1 MRRFLVRRFFFAVIA
16 LLVATMFTFSMSRA
30 AGDPRLLYAGAEGY
44 GMTPEHWDLIGK
56 ELGLDKPLP
65 VQYLVWLG
73 NILRGNFGQSLA
85 AKQPVTTVI
94 GEKIPAT
101 AILGIASWIVA
112 TIVGVP
118 LGVLSAVKRGTAYDH
133 SARVFALLGQA
144 LPGFWVGIMSI
155 LLFAVILDWLPSGTR
170 GEGFSIRHMILPTL
184 VLAWGSAAAYLRLT
198 RSAMLEVLDSE
209 YLKLARAKGVAS
221 GLVVWKHAFRN
232 ALISP
237 LTYSAL
243 LVAGFITGVVVV
255 ETVYAWPGLG
265 SAAVRAVW
273 DNDFPVMSMIV
284 ILFTM
289 IFVGMNF
296 LADIAYV
303 LIDPRIRYS

>member
-1 MRRFLVRRFFFAVIA
+1 
-16 LLVATMFTFSMSRA
+16 MFTFAMSRA

-44 GMTPEHWDLIGK
+44 GMTPEHWELIGK

-73 NILRGNFGQSLA
+73 NIMTGDFGESLA
-85 AKQPVTTVI
+85 AKQPVSTVV

-101 AILGIASWIVA
+101 AQLGLAAWLVA
-112 TIVGVP
+112 TLIGVP
-118 LGVLSAVKRGTAYDH
+118 LGVLSAVRRGTYMDH
-133 SARVFALLGQA
+133 VSRGFALFGQA
-144 LPGFWVGIMSI
+144 LPGFWVGIMSV
-155 LLFAVILDWLPSGTR
+155 LLFAVILGWLPSGTR
-170 GEGFSIRHMILPTL
+170 GDGFSIRHMILPTL
-184 VLAWGSAAAYLRLT
+184 VLSWGSAAAYLRLT
-198 RSAMLEVLDSE
+198 RSSMLEILDSE
-209 YLKLARAKGVAS
+209 YLKLARAKGVATQW
-221 GLVVWKHAFRN
+221 VIWKHGFRN

-255 ETVYAWPGLG
+255 ETVFAWPGLG

-284 ILFTM
+284 ILFTL

-296 LADIAYV
+296 LADVAYV